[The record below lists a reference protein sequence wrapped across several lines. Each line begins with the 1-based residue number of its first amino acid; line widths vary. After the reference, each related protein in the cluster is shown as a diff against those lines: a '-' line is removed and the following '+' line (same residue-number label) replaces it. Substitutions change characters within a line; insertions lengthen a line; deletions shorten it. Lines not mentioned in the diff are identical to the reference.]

1 MDDATGDSGPA
12 LEEVHRAAL
21 LVIYRYMLATTQGRK
36 IVIAPDMTREDVIG
50 LCELLASRAASEAA
64 GQLQAARNL
73 SAAEARA
80 ESAAH
85 LEDLIMDLELASL
98 GDGTVPFPGGQALPE
113 SAMPDGALMDMPPA
127 EVRASRRVWG
137 YVADVAVE
145 DGHPRLPPAELAEIA
160 EGLAGLVLGLI
171 AGTHAAARFGAG
183 GGGEAAAWYV
193 RSQRELYWSL
203 DAGGSVA

>member
-1 MDDATGDSGPA
+1 MDNHAGDSGPS
-12 LEEVHRAAL
+12 LEEADRAAL
-21 LVIYRYMLATTQGRK
+21 LEIYRYMLATTQGRK
-36 IVIAPDMTREDVIG
+36 IIIAPDMTREDVIG

-85 LEDLIMDLELASL
+85 LEDLIMNLELASL
-98 GDGTVPFPGGQALPE
+98 GDGTVPFPGGHVLPE
-113 SAMPDGALMDMPPA
+113 SAVPDGAVLDMPPA

-137 YVADVAVE
+137 YVAEVAVE
-145 DGHPRLPPAELAEIA
+145 DGHPRLPAAELAEVA

-171 AGTHAAARFGAG
+171 AGAHSAAGATPRDAE
-183 GGGEAAAWYV
+183 EAAAGYV
-193 RSQRELYWSL
+193 RSQRDLYGSL
-203 DAGGSVA
+203 DAGD